1 MRQMV
6 LSETY
11 QQAAGGDTRRFKM
24 DPGNAQLARGPRY
37 RMSAEILRD
46 VALQASGLL
55 VDDIG
60 GPSVKPYQP
69 PGIWNAVSINR
80 GLRFRQDTGEKLYRR
95 SLYIYWKRSAP
106 PPSMRIFDAPT
117 RERCVMRRA
126 RTNTPLQ
133 ALVTL
138 NDPQFLEAARFL
150 AQRMIQNADSL
161 PARIAYAYE
170 LVMSRPPEPWEVA
183 LFKDSLAPMITKYR
197 ADSAS
202 AKAMLSVGEAKRDPA
217 IDAAEH
223 AAWMVIASMI
233 LNTDEALTK
242 G

>member
-1 MRQMV
+1 
-6 LSETY
+6 
-11 QQAAGGDTRRFKM
+11 
-24 DPGNAQLARGPRY
+24 
-37 RMSAEILRD
+37 
-46 VALQASGLL
+46 
-55 VDDIG
+55 
-60 GPSVKPYQP
+60 
-69 PGIWNAVSINR
+69 
-80 GLRFRQDTGEKLYRR
+80 
-95 SLYIYWKRSAP
+95 
-106 PPSMRIFDAPT
+106 MRIFDAPT

-150 AQRMIQNADSL
+150 AQRMIQNADNL
-161 PARIAYAYE
+161 PARITYAYE
-170 LVMSRPPEPWEVA
+170 LVMSRPPEPWEVK
-183 LFKDSLAPMITKYR
+183 LFKDSFATMITKYR
-197 ADSAS
+197 ADPAS